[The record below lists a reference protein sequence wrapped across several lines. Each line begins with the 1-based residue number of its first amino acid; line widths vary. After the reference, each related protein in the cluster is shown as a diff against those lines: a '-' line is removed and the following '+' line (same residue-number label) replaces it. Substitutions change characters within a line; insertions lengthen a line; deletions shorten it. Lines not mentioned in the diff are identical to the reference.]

1 MNEIRAKVVEQ
12 LATANGTVREKV
24 IDHLYQEE
32 LAKRTAATLKV
43 VGKLE
48 DAEKEFR
55 KLEKPDVETYA
66 ADNTVASASFSK
78 ERNEARKKNRE
89 EAAKLEAALKAALEE
104 NKFDK
109 VLELGK

>member
-12 LATANGTVREKV
+12 LATANTAVKDKV

-43 VGKLE
+43 VSRLE
-48 DAEKEFR
+48 ETEKEYR
-55 KLEKPDVETYA
+55 KLEKPDVETFG
-66 ADNTVASASFSK
+66 ADGVVANASYSK